1 MVQGTTAGQVAELN
15 VVPQKAIKLALDT
28 LKKEGKY
35 RIMIEAGGREREWE
49 SVPSSDWEVASR

>member
-1 MVQGTTAGQVAELN
+1 VAELN